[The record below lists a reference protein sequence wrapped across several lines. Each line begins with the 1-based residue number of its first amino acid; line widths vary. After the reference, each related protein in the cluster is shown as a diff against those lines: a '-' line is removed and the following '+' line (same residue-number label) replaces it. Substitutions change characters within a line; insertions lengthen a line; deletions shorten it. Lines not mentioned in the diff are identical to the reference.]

1 MFNPMKDMESGKVG
15 VPDDD
20 NLMHK
25 ILMVAMKSDQ
35 GAREALLDL
44 DLASQWIISR
54 LVYSRN
60 PLAKVSD
67 LFEVTKTGKESDE

>member
-1 MFNPMKDMESGKVG
+1 MSFNPMKEMESGKVG

-35 GAREALLDL
+35 GAHDALLDL
-44 DLASQWIISR
+44 VLASQWITSR

-60 PLAKVSD
+60 PSAKVSD
-67 LFEVTKTGKESDE
+67 LFEVTKTGKDVA